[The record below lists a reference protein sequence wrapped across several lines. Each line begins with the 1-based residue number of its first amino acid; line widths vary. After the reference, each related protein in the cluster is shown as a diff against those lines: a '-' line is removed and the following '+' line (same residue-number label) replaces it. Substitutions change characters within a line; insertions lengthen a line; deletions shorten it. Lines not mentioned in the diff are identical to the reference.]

1 MSAVRLSEIVA
12 LVGGRYAGPEREIS
26 GVAALAEAGENDLSF
41 IENPRYVP
49 QVKTTRAGAVL
60 VPESL
65 EDDDERWIRVPAPR
79 VDLAQILRRW
89 FDDRRLPQGVS
100 PDAHI
105 SPSAKLG
112 ADVAVAPFAFIGDD
126 VVIGDSSVIC
136 QGVSIER
143 SSRIGSDCILYPN
156 VVVYH
161 GSIIGDRCI
170 IHGNAVIGADGYGF
184 AFASGR
190 HEKIPQIGIV
200 RIGDDVEIGANT
212 CVDRA
217 ALGETVIG
225 DGTKIDNLVQIGHN
239 VRLGRHC
246 LLVSQ
251 VGIAGSAE
259 IGDYA
264 IFAGQSGAGGH
275 VKIGDRVQVTAQA
288 AVLEDWPSDVKLM
301 GSPAVR
307 FRDFV
312 RQQMLIKKLPKLLDR
327 VAELEEKLASRG

>member
-12 LVGGRYAGPEREIS
+12 LAGGRYAGPEREIR
-26 GVAALAEAGENDLSF
+26 GVAALSEAGENDLSF
-41 IENPRYVP
+41 LENPRYFA
-49 QVKTTRAGAVL
+49 QVKSTRAGAVL

-65 EDDDERWIRVPAPR
+65 EGDDPRWIRVPAPR
-79 VDLAQILRRW
+79 AALAKILSRW
-89 FDDRRLPQGVS
+89 FDDRRLPKGIS
-100 PDAHI
+100 PEAHI
-105 SPSAKLG
+105 AKTATLG
-112 ADVAVAPFAFIGDD
+112 ADIAVAPFAFIGDD
-126 VVIGDSSVIC
+126 VVIGDRSVIF
-136 QGVSIER
+136 QGVSIE
-143 SSRIGSDCILYPN
+143 SGSRIGSDCILYPN

-184 AFASGR
+184 AFANGR

-225 DGTKIDNLVQIGHN
+225 EGTKIDNLVQIGHN

-251 VGIAGSAE
+251 VGIAGSSE

-264 IFAGQSGAGGH
+264 IFAGQSGMGGH

-288 AVLEDWPSDVKLM
+288 AVLDDWPSDVKLM

>member
-1 MSAVRLSEIVA
+1 MSAVALSEIVA
-12 LVGGRYAGPEREIS
+12 LVGGRYSGPEREID
-26 GVAALAEAGENDLSF
+26 GVAALAEAGESDLSF
-41 IENPRYVP
+41 LENPRYSS
-49 QVKTTRAGAVL
+49 QVKSTRAGAVL

-65 EDDDERWIRVPAPR
+65 EDDDPRWIRVPAPR
-79 VDLAQILRRW
+79 VALAHILRRW
-89 FDDRRLPQGVS
+89 FDDRRLPRGIS

-105 SPSAKLG
+105 AESAKLG

-126 VVIGDSSVIC
+126 VVIGDRSVIC
-136 QGVSIER
+136 QGVSIDGG
-143 SSRIGSDCILYPN
+143 SRIGSDCILYPN
-156 VVVYH
+156 VVVYQ

-184 AFASGR
+184 AFANGR

-200 RIGDDVEIGANT
+200 RIENDVEIGANS
-212 CVDRA
+212 CIDRA

-225 DGTKIDNLVQIGHN
+225 EGTKIDNLVQIGHN

-251 VGIAGSAE
+251 VGIAGSSE

-264 IFAGQSGAGGH
+264 VFAGQSGMGGH
-275 VKIGDRVQVTAQA
+275 FKVGDRVQVGAQT
-288 AVLEDWPSDVKLM
+288 AVLDDFPSDVKLM
-301 GSPAVR
+301 GSPAVL
-307 FRDFV
+307 FRDFA
-312 RQQMLIKKLPKLLDR
+312 RQQMLLKKLPKLLDR

>member
-26 GVAALAEAGENDLSF
+26 GVAALAEAGESDLSF
-41 IENPRYVP
+41 LENPRYFA
-49 QVKTTRAGAVL
+49 QVKATRAVAVL

-65 EDDDERWIRVPAPR
+65 EDEDERWIRVPAPR
-79 VDLAQILRRW
+79 VALAQILRRW
-89 FDDRRLPQGVS
+89 FDDRRFPQGIS
-100 PDAHI
+100 PDAHV

-126 VVIGDSSVIC
+126 VVIGDRSIIC
-136 QGVSIER
+136 QGVSIETG
-143 SSRIGSDCILYPN
+143 SRIGTDCILYPN

-184 AFASGR
+184 ALSNGR
-190 HEKIPQIGIV
+190 HEKILQIGIV
-200 RIGDDVEIGANT
+200 RIGNDVEIGANS

-225 DGTKIDNLVQIGHN
+225 EGTKIDNLVQIGHN

-251 VGIAGSAE
+251 VGIAGSTE

-288 AVLEDWPSDVKLM
+288 AVLEDWPADVKLM
-301 GSPAVR
+301 GSPAIR

-312 RQQMLIKKLPKLLDR
+312 RQQVLIRKLPKLLDR

>member
-1 MSAVRLSEIVA
+1 M
-12 LVGGRYAGPEREIS
+12 
-26 GVAALAEAGENDLSF
+26 
-41 IENPRYVP
+41 
-49 QVKTTRAGAVL
+49 
-60 VPESL
+60 
-65 EDDDERWIRVPAPR
+65 
-79 VDLAQILRRW
+79 
-89 FDDRRLPQGVS
+89 
-100 PDAHI
+100 
-105 SPSAKLG
+105 
-112 ADVAVAPFAFIGDD
+112 
-126 VVIGDSSVIC
+126 
-136 QGVSIER
+136 
-143 SSRIGSDCILYPN
+143 
-156 VVVYH
+156 
-161 GSIIGDRCI
+161 
-170 IHGNAVIGADGYGF
+170 IGADGYGF
-184 AFASGR
+184 AFSNGR

-200 RIGDDVEIGANT
+200 RIGNDVEIGANS

-225 DGTKIDNLVQIGHN
+225 EGTKIDNLVQIGHN

-251 VGIAGSAE
+251 VGIAGSTE

-288 AVLEDWPSDVKLM
+288 AVLEDWPADVKLM
-301 GSPAVR
+301 GSPAVL